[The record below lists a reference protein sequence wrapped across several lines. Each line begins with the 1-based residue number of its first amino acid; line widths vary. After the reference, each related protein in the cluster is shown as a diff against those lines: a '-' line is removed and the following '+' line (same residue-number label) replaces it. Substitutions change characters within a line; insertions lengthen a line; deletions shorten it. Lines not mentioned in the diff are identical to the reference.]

1 MLISGSCPS
10 GRRGELHN
18 WSRGVFGAAFNQYS
32 EHQFLIFCTP
42 FNRSLLTC
50 NAENV
55 GYFSLS
61 IASYFQDLDRIA
73 AEEHLQVLFRW
84 ELTEDTLQ
92 FPMDK
97 QIVLIPD
104 NQHETFP
111 DFFAAE
117 VLRARRSAFSKAL
130 VSAGAIGTISE
141 FSRKVLAEFSWNP
154 LRRYISDGTVL
165 TGGARTRRGN
175 QGIGESEREVIP
187 DGEYFLFPANL
198 WKHKNHQRLLQAFR
212 LLREKT
218 RREISLV
225 LTGHPAGWSEL
236 SKEISDLPVIHL
248 GFVRPELLRVLLGS
262 ALVSWCSSPYMKA
275 SGCLCWKPS
284 MLERQ

>member
-1 MLISGSCPS
+1 MKIGVDLRQLSLGASG
-10 GRRGELHN
+10 GITQLVQ
-18 WSRGVFGAAFNQYS
+18 GVFGAAFNQYS

-73 AEEHLQVLFRW
+73 AEEHLQVLFRSYP
-84 ELTEDTLQ
+84 TEDTLQ

-104 NQHETFP
+104 NQHEAFP

-141 FSRKVLAEFSWNP
+141 FSRKVLLNFP
-154 LRRYISDGTVL
+154 GTRCEDIFLMEPSLQVAHGL
-165 TGGARTRRGN
+165 RRGN

-198 WKHKNHQRLLQAFR
+198 WKHKNHQRLLQAFQVVKGKDEAR
-212 LLREKT
+212 NFACLDWTSCRMVGVVEGDF
-218 RREISLV
+218 RF
-225 LTGHPAGWSEL
+225 AGNSPRIC
-236 SKEISDLPVIHL
+236 SARVVKSSV
-248 GFVRPELLRVLLGS
+248 GACSRPGVLL
-262 ALVSWCSSPYMKA
+262 PI
-275 SGCLCWKPS
+275 
-284 MLERQ
+284 